1 MHDTWSSLDLDSLSG
16 KIVEPTPLV
25 VHGGHDVRVPLDQ
38 GIGAYSAAQ
47 LRHVPSELLYFPDEN
62 HWVLK
67 PRNSVEWYAT
77 VEAWMRRWLGQ

>member
-1 MHDTWSSLDLDSLSG
+1 
-16 KIVEPTPLV
+16 
-25 VHGGHDVRVPLDQ
+25 VPLDQ
-38 GIGAYSAAQ
+38 GMGAFGAAQ

-77 VEAWMRRWLGQ
+77 VEAWMKRWLGGSQATKAALTASGGAN